1 MAELIDTV
9 YFRYRREKRDGST
22 PEHNGHTIEEFRN
35 STFTNDDATTGE
47 FVSARKY

>member
-1 MAELIDTV
+1 VAELIDTV
-9 YFRYRREKRDGST
+9 FFRYRREKRDGST